1 MGIIGDNFRR
11 GFDIEIPLTESE
23 LKSRE
28 IANGYFSNLTDKDK
42 KPLEKMDLSLLK
54 MLFKETFEY
63 VTRTKLLVNKDNSV
77 IYDIIA
83 RYFAKDESFNETKLS
98 LNIADLSKGLLI
110 IGDYGCG
117 KTTMIET
124 YQRIAYKL
132 LPETLLWFNKTSCL
146 TVVSEYETLDSKE
159 QWQKEE
165 FNNKYYNTKTY
176 YFDDFGTEQDASN
189 FGKKNLMKEI
199 IEERYARGKK
209 TYLTTNL
216 TLAQIKVKYGD
227 RVFDRLQEMFNIF
240 EMKGKSFRK

>member
-11 GFDIEIPLTESE
+11 DFDIKIPLTESE

-28 IANGYFSNLTDKDK
+28 IANGYFSNLTDEDK
-42 KPLEKMDLSLLK
+42 KPLEKMDLDFLK
-54 MLFKETFEY
+54 RLFKETFEFSNNKKLV
-63 VTRTKLLVNKDNSV
+63 VTYENKV
-77 IYDIIA
+77 IYDIVA
-83 RYFAKDESFNETKLS
+83 RYFAKDESFNKTKLS

-117 KTTMIET
+117 KTSMIET

-132 LPETLLWFNKTSCL
+132 LPDPFLWFNKTSCL

-165 FNNKYYNTKTY
+165 FNNKYYNTNTY
-176 YFDDFGTEQDASN
+176 YFDDFGTEGDASN

-199 IEERYARGKK
+199 LEERYAREKR
-209 TYLTTNL
+209 TYITTNL

-240 EMKGKSFRK
+240 EMPGKSFRK